1 MGHALSVEIFA
12 ELECVRMLVS
22 GTEHVENDLFTFQMD
37 LKNLFDR
44 WKSASPIPT
53 ENIFPIDI
61 LNSLREIGALDALLS
76 HKEGGLNLCRS
87 LEGGLALLNLLR
99 RIGYLNLSLG
109 RCLEGH
115 VNVVRLVEL
124 YGTLEQRHILAQ
136 QLRRGIL
143 AGIWVTDGVPPVTI
157 KQENTH
163 YRLAGIK
170 GFASGVMQV
179 GLALITATTP
189 QGHSVM
195 VLAPTIEDNRR
206 RSGPGK
212 LMGMQA
218 SGTGAYDFTDIV
230 ISSHNLIGS
239 TGDYLRKPEFSA
251 GAWRGSAVSLGGMD
265 RLIDLLRQ
273 ELLDRGR
280 VNNPHQLHRL
290 GEALILQKTASMWV
304 TEAAK
309 AAYTP
314 GMQSEDVV
322 ATVNLARIAVER
334 AALELI
340 TLVQRSLGLS
350 AFVKGKAVEQVMR
363 DLMTYLR
370 QPAPDEALTEA
381 AAWFANHDWP
391 GENA

>member
-1 MGHALSVEIFA
+1 
-12 ELECVRMLVS
+12 MLVS
-22 GTEHVENDLFTFQMD
+22 GKKRVENDLFTFQMD
-37 LKNLFDR
+37 LKNLFDK
-44 WKSASPIPT
+44 WKSVSPMPA

-76 HKEGGLNLCRS
+76 HEEGGLNFCRS

-99 RIGYLNLSLG
+99 RTGYLNLSLG

-136 QLRRGIL
+136 QLRSEIL

-157 KQENTH
+157 KQENTQ

-179 GLALITATTP
+179 GLALITATTQ
-189 QGHSVM
+189 QGHSIM
-195 VLAPTIEDNRR
+195 VLAPTVEVNRR

-230 ISSHNLIGS
+230 ISSDNIIGS
-239 TGDYLRKPEFSA
+239 AGDYLRQPEFSA
-251 GAWRGSAVSLGGMD
+251 GAWRGSAVTLGAMD

-273 ELLDRGR
+273 ELVDRGR
-280 VNNPHQLHRL
+280 AHNPHQLHRL

-304 TEAAK
+304 MEAAK

>member
-1 MGHALSVEIFA
+1 
-12 ELECVRMLVS
+12 MLVS
-22 GTEHVENDLFTFQMD
+22 GKKRVENGLSIFQMD

-44 WKSASPIPT
+44 WKSVSPMPA
-53 ENIFPIDI
+53 EKVFPIDL

-76 HKEGGLNLCRS
+76 HEEGGLNLCRS

-99 RIGYLNLSLG
+99 RTGYLNLSLG

-136 QLRRGIL
+136 KLRSKIL

-163 YRLAGIK
+163 YRLSGIK

-179 GLALITATTP
+179 GLALITATTQ
-189 QGHSVM
+189 QGHSIM
-195 VLAPTIEDNRR
+195 VLAPTVENNRR

-230 ISSHNLIGS
+230 ISSDNIIGS
-239 TGDYLRKPEFSA
+239 AGDYLRQPEFSA
-251 GAWRGSAVSLGGMD
+251 GAWRGSAVALGGMD

-273 ELLDRGR
+273 ELQDRGR

-314 GMQSEDVV
+314 SMRPEDVV

-334 AALELI
+334 AALELL

-370 QPAPDEALTEA
+370 QPAPDETLTEA
-381 AAWFANHDWP
+381 AAWFVNHAWL

>member
-1 MGHALSVEIFA
+1 
-12 ELECVRMLVS
+12 MLVS
-22 GTEHVENDLFTFQMD
+22 GEKIVKNDLSVFQMD

-44 WKSASPIPT
+44 WKSASFMPVENVFPT
-53 ENIFPIDI
+53 DI
-61 LNSLREIGALDALLS
+61 LNSLRGIGALDALLS
-76 HKEGGLNLCRS
+76 HENGGLDLCRS
-87 LEGGLALLNLLR
+87 LEGGLVLLTLLR
-99 RIGYLNLSLG
+99 RTGYVSLSLG

-124 YGTLEQRHILAQ
+124 YGTPKQRHALAQ
-136 QLRRGIL
+136 CLRSGTL
-143 AGIWVTDGVPPVTI
+143 VGIWVTDGVPPVTI
-157 KQENTH
+157 KHAGKH

-170 GFASGVMQV
+170 GFASGVTQV
-179 GLALITATTP
+179 ELALITAVTQ
-189 QGHSVM
+189 QGHSIMALV
-195 VLAPTIEDNRR
+195 PTTEANRKQA
-206 RSGPGK
+206 GPGK

-230 ISSHNLIGS
+230 ISSDNILGAA
-239 TGDYLRKPEFSA
+239 GDYLRQPEFSA
-251 GAWRGSAVSLGGMD
+251 GAWRGSAVALGGMD

-280 VNNPHQLHRL
+280 AHNPHQLYRV

-304 TEAAK
+304 KEAAK
-309 AAYTP
+309 AAYAP
-314 GMQSEDVV
+314 NMEPEDVI

-340 TLVQRSLGLS
+340 ILVQRSLGVS
-350 AFVKGKAVEQVMR
+350 AFVRGKAVEQVMR

-381 AAWFANHDWP
+381 ATWFVNHDWP
-391 GENA
+391 GKNA